1 MNGAI
6 SWLKLQ
12 WHIAE
17 SIPRTRKMG
26 FRNLDGISSLP
37 PGKRGLEASQVMR
50 WCGIW
55 LGALARLGWDD
66 TCLRRSMVFTRVLR
80 LQGYD
85 AQVVLGARKTSSG
98 LEGHSWVELEGEV
111 VSLPGEGFEAV
122 WRHDD
127 GDGKESEENL
137 PHDA

>member
-6 SWLKLQ
+6 SWVKLQ
-12 WHIAE
+12 WHIAG

-26 FRNLDGISSLP
+26 FRTLDGISSLP
-37 PGKRGLEASQVMR
+37 PGKRRLEASEVMR

-55 LGALARLGWDD
+55 LVVLARLGWDAA
-66 TCLRRSMVFTRVLR
+66 CLRRSMVFTRVLR

-127 GDGKESEENL
+127 GDGKECRTD
-137 PHDA
+137 DA